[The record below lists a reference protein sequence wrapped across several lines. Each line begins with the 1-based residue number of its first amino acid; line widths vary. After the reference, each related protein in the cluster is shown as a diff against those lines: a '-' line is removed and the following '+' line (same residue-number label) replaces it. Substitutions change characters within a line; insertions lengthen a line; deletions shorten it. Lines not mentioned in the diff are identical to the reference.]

1 MNRNPNVSLASS
13 VSEAPRSVKAA
24 LLAAFVGLAAAWA
37 LLVLSA
43 QKQPRRIKALHREIG
58 ALQEQLISA
67 QITTRQLKSVQRL
80 IEKNLAY
87 SRSDTLAQGASLQF
101 LIDLNRVFDNLGIQ
115 VLALQPK
122 PVRDLGR
129 FVETPYD
136 VEIACD
142 YAQLAKLVSKMEKSP
157 RLITVSSFSVDNS
170 VEDFF
175 SRDRTGPAGACPVRL
190 QITTLTLLR
199 KS

>member
-1 MNRNPNVSLASS
+1 MNRSFTNV
-13 VSEAPRSVKAA
+13 VSDAPRSLHVA
-24 LLAAFVGLAAAWA
+24 LIAAFVGIAASWA
-37 LLVLSA
+37 LLTFSS
-43 QKQPRRIKALHREIG
+43 QKQPSRIKALHREIG
-58 ALQEQLISA
+58 TLQEQLISA

-80 IEKNLAY
+80 IEKNLAF
-87 SRSDTLAQGASLQF
+87 SRTDTLAQGASLQF

-136 VEIACD
+136 VEITCD
-142 YAQLAKLVSKMEKSP
+142 YGQLAQLISKMEKSP

-175 SRDRTGPAGACPVRL
+175 NRDRSAPVGACPIRL

-199 KS
+199 KG